1 MDRFQVTKT
10 IHTGGGWVWLTVL
23 KTVRAGVYLRDYAR
37 GCHVYKEI
45 SEASTE
51 EQLLCQRENC
61 NRADPFAV
69 VVTLGS
75 SALNERYWARFLF
88 VVLLP
93 STLLCSL
100 PQPSHAGQLEMG
112 DSVDQGHC
120 K

>member
-1 MDRFQVTKT
+1 MQ
-10 IHTGGGWVWLTVL
+10 
-23 KTVRAGVYLRDYAR
+23 DYAR
-37 GCHVYKEI
+37 VYHVCKDI
-45 SEASTE
+45 WEASTE
-51 EQLLCQRENC
+51 EQLLCQRENG
-61 NRADPFAV
+61 DPIAV
-69 VVTLGS
+69 EVTLGS

-100 PQPSHAGQLEMG
+100 PQPSHAGQLEIG